1 MQENKRKQTMRMG
14 FLAVTLVYF
23 ISFGECTCFDLET
36 GVVKIS
42 LVPGVAAIEKVL
54 KTYVVA
60 CGCSGTVVGAAVL
73 QE

>member
-1 MQENKRKQTMRMG
+1 MQH
-14 FLAVTLVYF
+14 F
-23 ISFGECTCFDLET
+23 FDLET

-60 CGCSGTVVGAAVL
+60 CDCNVTVVGAAVL